1 MSDLVNSVP
10 TYTDRQW
17 HIVCLRSAN
26 PEMKAA
32 HIAREIGISREAVRQ
47 ILNKIGL
54 PTKVGIAPILLCEFC
69 KVENISRGNS
79 KFCSRKCYAD
89 SRYIYLKCM
98 DCGIDFKRREKL
110 HATNLKRGQIF
121 IFCGRSCFGRYF
133 GHLNKST
140 EVTRILEILKEN
152 NK

>member
-1 MSDLVNSVP
+1 MVESVP
-10 TYTDRQW
+10 MYTDRQW

-32 HIAREIGISREAVRQ
+32 DIAREIGISREGVRQ

-79 KFCSRKCYAD
+79 KFCSRKCYAA
-89 SRYIYLKCM
+89 SKYIYLKCM

-110 HATNLKRGQIF
+110 HATNLKRGQSY

-140 EVTRILEILKEN
+140 EVIRILEILKEG
-152 NK
+152 K